1 VLVNVNVPL
10 PGVTAVVVLELLFTA
25 VVLDVAP
32 QLVNRLAAVSN
43 IAVAKYILFFKAYL
57 PFSF

>member
-25 VVLDVAP
+25 VVLDAEP
-32 QLVNRLAAVSN
+32 QLVNRLALISN
-43 IAVAKYILFFKAYL
+43 IAIDKYIIFFKADL

>member
-43 IAVAKYILFFKAYL
+43 IAVAKYILFFKADL